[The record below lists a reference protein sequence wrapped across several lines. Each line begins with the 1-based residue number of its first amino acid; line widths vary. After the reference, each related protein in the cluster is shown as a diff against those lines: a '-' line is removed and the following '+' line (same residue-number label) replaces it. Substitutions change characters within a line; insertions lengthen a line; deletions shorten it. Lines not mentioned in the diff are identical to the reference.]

1 MPCARVRAA
10 MDTPTSP
17 KGVTFSP
24 VSDRSSTSSAKGNLT
39 GIARK
44 IKDSC
49 ADIYNLSQRWDTLR
63 ANGAVL
69 LNRIAGTK
77 LKSLQ
82 AKEDEAPHDA
92 EASDEKLLELCSL
105 LLDVWTEMEQQVTKM
120 TAIVNNLSA
129 VVDLHNTSSSL
140 RVEEVPFAT
149 WPVERFYDTAC
160 EIAAA
165 FAKELGVKKCVV
177 EEVAMQGDEKTLSF
191 YVTVWTY
198 QAYIDAETELS
209 LEAMVHEVGLK

>member
-1 MPCARVRAA
+1 MN
-10 MDTPTSP
+10 TPTTP

-24 VSDRSSTSSAKGNLT
+24 VSDRSGGAGSTQGNLT

-69 LNRIAGTK
+69 LNRIAATK

-82 AKEDEAPHDA
+82 AKEDETPDEA
-92 EASDEKLLELCSL
+92 EHSDSKLLELCSL
-105 LLDVWTEMEQQVTKM
+105 LLDVWTEMDQQVCKM
-120 TAIVNNLSA
+120 TSIVNNLAA

-140 RVEEVPFAT
+140 RVDEVPFAT

-160 EIAAA
+160 DIAAA

-177 EEVAMQGDEKTLSF
+177 EEVARQSDEKTLSF

-198 QAYIDAETELS
+198 QAYIDADTELS

>member
-1 MPCARVRAA
+1 
-10 MDTPTSP
+10 MDTSTPP
-17 KGVTFSP
+17 RVCAD
-24 VSDRSSTSSAKGNLT
+24 VSDRSATSSAKGNLT

-69 LNRIAGTK
+69 LNRIAGAK

-82 AKEDEAPHDA
+82 AKEDEASDET

-140 RVEEVPFAT
+140 RVDEVPFTT

-160 EIAAA
+160 EIAVA
-165 FAKELGVKKCVV
+165 FAKELGIKKCIV

-191 YVTVWTY
+191 YVTAWTY
-198 QAYIDAETELS
+198 QVYIDAETELS
-209 LEAMVHEVGLK
+209 LEALVREVGLK